1 MDHLLS
7 NNLNPPHPF
16 DRRRC
21 LLVLCGVVSASA
33 AAGLDHEPR
42 TAAHKQDMVQYCPVD
57 LVSGGSAL
65 SSALSCHPCQ
75 VCEARWWWHGNLW
88 SRASG
93 SWRRSDGRA
102 SPSVP
107 RLDAASRRPLQT
119 LISSTCRRC
128 KHVPMDICSK
138 ISGMSVTRPDSPQV
152 RVPGRYQARKHQGH
166 RKGKEQNEV
175 KI

>member
-1 MDHLLS
+1 MTGAGACSYCAEWCQPLRRQVSTTNHERLLTNKTWCS
-7 NNLNPPHPF
+7 TVP
-16 DRRRC
+16 
-21 LLVLCGVVSASA
+21 A
-33 AAGLDHEPR
+33 
-42 TAAHKQDMVQYCPVD
+42 D

-75 VCEARWWWHGNLW
+75 VCEAKWWWHGNLW

-128 KHVPMDICSK
+128 KHVPMDTCSK

-152 RVPGRYQARKHQGH
+152 RAPGRYQARQHQGH